1 MHQINRM
8 KNKMYMFISVNA
20 EKNWHNS
27 KPFMIKAFNKLLIRG
42 MYLNKI
48 KAIYKNHTANS

>member
-1 MHQINRM
+1 M